1 MEFRTG
7 LVVGKFAPLHRG
19 HQFLIDSAIARCE
32 RLVILSWSVPELPGC
47 GPERRERWL
56 NALYPTAEIVV
67 LDKRRLAGWCA
78 REGHEAVTLPSNEDD
93 VEPQRRF
100 VGWFLRELMHIH
112 VDAVFTSEE
121 YGDGLAAVLSA
132 MQGDAKPVMH
142 VEIDRERTRHPIS
155 GTRVRADVHAN
166 RDMLDPVVYA
176 DFVER
181 VAVLG
186 GESTGKTTLAQALA
200 RELDTVWAPEYG
212 RELWEARNGRLEFP
226 DMLHIAEVQVAR
238 EEAAAR
244 NAKRHLICDTTPLTT
259 LLYSQFMFDRADPKL
274 ERLAERPYEHTFLC
288 SGDFEF
294 VQDGTRQPIEFQRR
308 QQSWYEKE
316 LAHRNIRALR
326 ISGERESRIRAAIH
340 MLNSPPNAAF
350 GRPVTVSE
358 QLT

>member
-1 MEFRTG
+1 MSFRTG

-19 HQFLIDSAIARCE
+19 HQFLIDSAMAQCE

-56 NALYPTAEIVV
+56 KALYPTAEIVV
-67 LDKRRLAGWCA
+67 LDNLRLARWCA
-78 REGHEAVTLPSNEDD
+78 REEHEVVRLPHNEDD
-93 VEPQRRF
+93 AEPQRRF
-100 VGWFLRELMHIH
+100 VGWFLQELMHTH
-112 VDAVFTSEE
+112 VDAVFTSEV
-121 YGDGLAAVLSA
+121 YGDGLATVLSA
-132 MQGDAKPVMH
+132 MQGDAKPVTH

-181 VAVLG
+181 VALLG

-226 DMLHIAEVQVAR
+226 DMLHIAEIQVAR

-244 NAKRHLICDTTPLTT
+244 RAKRYLICDTTPLTT
-259 LLYSQFMFDRADPKL
+259 LLYSQFMFDRADPNL
-274 ERLAERPYEHTFLC
+274 EQLAERSYEHTFFC
-288 SGDFEF
+288 VGDFEF
-294 VQDGTRQPIEFQRR
+294 VQDGTRQPVEFQRK
-308 QQSWYEKE
+308 QQLWYESE
-316 LAHRNIRALR
+316 FNRRNIRALR
-326 ISGERESRIRAAIH
+326 MSGSLENRVHAAVH
-340 MLNSPPNAAF
+340 MLESPSN
-350 GRPVTVSE
+350 GVCD
-358 QLT
+358 

>member
-1 MEFRTG
+1 MEFCTG
-7 LVVGKFAPLHRG
+7 LVVGKFAPLHHG
-19 HQFLIDSAIARCE
+19 HQFVIESAMARCE

-47 GPERRERWL
+47 EPERRERWL

-67 LDKRRLAGWCA
+67 LDDLRLAGWCA
-78 REGHEAVTLPSNEDD
+78 PKGHKAVTLPSNDD
-93 VEPQRRF
+93 DAESQRRF

-132 MQGDAKPVMH
+132 MQGDAKPVTH

-186 GESTGKTTLAQALA
+186 GESTGKTTLAKALA
-200 RELDTVWAPEYG
+200 RELDTVWVPEYG
-212 RELWEARNGRLEFP
+212 RELWETRNARLEFP
-226 DMLHIAEVQVAR
+226 DMLHIAEIQVAR

-244 NAKRHLICDTTPLTT
+244 RAKRYLICDTTPLTT
-259 LLYSQFMFDRADPKL
+259 LLYSQLMFDRADPKL
-274 ERLAERPYEHTFLC
+274 ENLADNPYEHTFFC
-288 SGDFEF
+288 VGDFDF
-294 VQDGTRQPIEFQRR
+294 VQDGTRQPVEFQRK
-308 QQSWYEKE
+308 QQAWYESE
-316 LAHRNIRALR
+316 FERRNIRALR
-326 ISGERESRIRAAIH
+326 ISGALGDRVHAAIRSLIH
-340 MLNSPPNAAF
+340 HQMAAS
-350 GRPVTVSE
+350 VDC
-358 QLT
+358 